1 MFRFA
6 ILVLAGIGLGAL
18 LFGGAPSAA
27 AGVGFLALIPIFF
40 LFKLMLIAMVFG
52 TFARRGF
59 GADKRDERFR
69 TGWPTNRGPWRRPR
83 SKSQPDKPAE
93 TDRFE
98 EWHRMAHAREEVA
111 SWADEPE

>member
-18 LFGGAPSAA
+18 LFGGASGVAT
-27 AGVGFLALIPIFF
+27 GVGFLALFPLF
-40 LFKLMLIAMVFG
+40 LLLKIAFIAMIFGVFAG
-52 TFARRGF
+52 GRRY
-59 GADKRDERFR
+59 
-69 TGWPTNRGPWRRPR
+69 RGQWSVTDYRPPWRRSRGPGR
-83 SKSQPDKPAE
+83 ESSEEKGTSA

-111 SWADEPE
+111 GWADEPE